1 MDPRTRIRRIYAI
14 DLWEISIVTFP
25 MLTGGRVRSVKGAP
39 RSPPRI
45 NRGRIYRRTTDFPKT
60 RSLP

>member
-1 MDPRTRIRRIYAI
+1 
-14 DLWEISIVTFP
+14 